1 MKKYTKPEI
10 VVVDIEASSVMSGS
24 IPTTDEPVG
33 GDAERISRSR
43 SEWDNV
49 WER

>member
-1 MKKYTKPEI
+1 MKKYIKPEI
-10 VVVDIEASSVMSGS
+10 EVVDIEASSVMSGS
-24 IPTTDEPVG
+24 IPTSDGAVE
-33 GDAERISRSR
+33 GDAERITRSR